1 LIGRANRQKGDF
13 DAALQ
18 ALQQKLDQARE
29 SNDQL
34 QLAASYAD
42 IGSVLFEQER
52 YPEALSQ
59 YDQSLAIAKG
69 LGNNISQAY
78 SQHNR
83 GNILWRLGR
92 YDEAEAALREA
103 SSIANNQS
111 SSYKPLLPDIE
122 LSYAQIALSRR
133 IFASAK
139 SRGNDALKLAGSAYP
154 GVAAEAKSTLGLA
167 SSFTGAA
174 AQGKTMCQDALKLAE
189 ELGDAALISRLM
201 LALAEANLEMGDYK
215 NALQLATESGQRLRK
230 SHQTESEW
238 RSWLLAARANDQLGN
253 KQVAEEQRA
262 QAKVVLAKLEQPWG
276 SEVFK
281 QYTAR
286 PDIEFYRRQ
295 LGWESSA
302 VSVNSHK

>member
-1 LIGRANRQKGDF
+1 
-13 DAALQ
+13 
-18 ALQQKLDQARE
+18 
-29 SNDQL
+29 
-34 QLAASYAD
+34 
-42 IGSVLFEQER
+42 
-52 YPEALSQ
+52 
-59 YDQSLAIAKG
+59 
-69 LGNNISQAY
+69 
-78 SQHNR
+78 
-83 GNILWRLGR
+83 
-92 YDEAEAALREA
+92 
-103 SSIANNQS
+103 
-111 SSYKPLLPDIE
+111 
-122 LSYAQIALSRR
+122 
-133 IFASAK
+133 
-139 SRGNDALKLAGSAYP
+139 
-154 GVAAEAKSTLGLA
+154 
-167 SSFTGAA
+167 
-174 AQGKTMCQDALKLAE
+174 MCQDALKLAE